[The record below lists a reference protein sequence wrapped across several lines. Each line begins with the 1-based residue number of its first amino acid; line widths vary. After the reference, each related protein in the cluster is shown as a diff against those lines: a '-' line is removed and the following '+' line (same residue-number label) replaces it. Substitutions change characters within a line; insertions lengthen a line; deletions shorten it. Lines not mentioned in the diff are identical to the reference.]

1 MALLLGI
8 TAMMMTPAL
17 AADYEFDAPDGG
29 MYAPPTSVD
38 QVIVVGG
45 GVTESSNIDRSK
57 NTAIIA
63 PPFGSPES
71 YQPGAGTVLI
81 PQATRVAVIQSTFPL
96 HLMWMVLPQR
106 TRA

>member
-45 GVTESSNIDRSK
+45 GVTESSNIDRS
-57 NTAIIA
+57 
-63 PPFGSPES
+63 
-71 YQPGAGTVLI
+71 
-81 PQATRVAVIQSTFPL
+81 
-96 HLMWMVLPQR
+96 
-106 TRA
+106 

>member
-17 AADYEFDAPDGG
+17 AADYEIDAPDGG

-63 PPFGSPES
+63 PPLAARNPISPEL
-71 YQPGAGTVLI
+71 V
-81 PQATRVAVIQSTFPL
+81 RF
-96 HLMWMVLPQR
+96 
-106 TRA
+106 

>member
-57 NTAIIA
+57 NTARQD
-63 PPFGSPES
+63 GERSRHLS
-71 YQPGAGTVLI
+71 AGGY
-81 PQATRVAVIQSTFPL
+81 PAQ
-96 HLMWMVLPQR
+96 
-106 TRA
+106 

>member
-57 NTAIIA
+57 NTADSINLYARLGQIKEITQ
-63 PPFGSPES
+63 FGNIRLNFTQQS
-71 YQPGAGTVLI
+71 I
-81 PQATRVAVIQSTFPL
+81 RVS
-96 HLMWMVLPQR
+96 
-106 TRA
+106 

>member
-57 NTAIIA
+57 NTAKA
-63 PPFGSPES
+63 RKVLKQQRDYEYS
-71 YQPGAGTVLI
+71 GAL
-81 PQATRVAVIQSTFPL
+81 S
-96 HLMWMVLPQR
+96 
-106 TRA
+106 

>member
-57 NTAIIA
+57 NTAIHSRRLLA
-63 PPFGSPES
+63 ARNPTSPEL
-71 YQPGAGTVLI
+71 V
-81 PQATRVAVIQSTFPL
+81 RF
-96 HLMWMVLPQR
+96 
-106 TRA
+106 